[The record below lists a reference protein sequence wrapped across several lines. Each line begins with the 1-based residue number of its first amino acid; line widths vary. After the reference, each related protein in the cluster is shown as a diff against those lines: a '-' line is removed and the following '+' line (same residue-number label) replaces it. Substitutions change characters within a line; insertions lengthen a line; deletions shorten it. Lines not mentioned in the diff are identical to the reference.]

1 MSKLDLILKNC
12 LLVNED
18 EQKEVDIG
26 IKGDRIEI
34 IAKDIAAEAEQY
46 IDVQGKYVAPGIIDD
61 QVHFRD
67 PGLIAKGDISSE
79 SKAAVIGGVT
89 STFDMPNVDPA
100 TTTSDLLVARN
111 KLGAEKS
118 WTNYSYYLGATDS
131 NIEDIKRLDPAQTCG
146 IKIFMGSST
155 GSLLVEDDESLEK
168 IFASCPVTIVTHCED
183 NEVIKNNL
191 EKVVSSGVE
200 ITPAYHPIIRDD
212 EACYKSSEKAV
223 SLAKKYNSDLHILHL
238 TSEKE
243 LSLFEK
249 GDINN
254 KRITCEVCVH
264 HLWFDESDYADY
276 GNYIKCN
283 PSVKKNS
290 DREALRAAL
299 KDTLVDLVATDHAPH
314 VFEEKK
320 LPFMEAPAGLPLIEH
335 SLQMMIEL
343 HKQGIYTL
351 EEVIKYMT
359 HKVADRFDIK
369 DRGYVREGY
378 KADFVIFDTSTEDH
392 IKNETEHTKCGW
404 SPFHGQSFSS
414 SVYATIV
421 NGQVAVLDGKL
432 VGDHS
437 FAERLQFDR

>member
-1 MSKLDLILKNC
+1 M
-12 LLVNED
+12 
-18 EQKEVDIG
+18 
-26 IKGDRIEI
+26 
-34 IAKDIAAEAEQY
+34 
-46 IDVQGKYVAPGIIDD
+46 
-61 QVHFRD
+61 
-67 PGLIAKGDISSE
+67 
-79 SKAAVIGGVT
+79 
-89 STFDMPNVDPA
+89 
-100 TTTSDLLVARN
+100 VARN

-264 HLWFDESDYADY
+264 HLWFDESDYAEY